1 MLHDTKRMTHD
12 IIHATKFTIQAK
24 KTHRQSVTF
33 FAVRGRLQTKLSDLL
48 VPDSAIQ
55 EKKTLE
61 LHATTDM
68 IQDTLQMEYKSY
80 MQHDT

>member
-1 MLHDTKRMTHD
+1 M
-12 IIHATKFTIQAK
+12 IQAK

-48 VPDSAIQ
+48 VPDSAIHLKVW

-61 LHATTDM
+61 LHATTYVL
-68 IQDTLQMEYKSY
+68 QGTLQMEYKSY